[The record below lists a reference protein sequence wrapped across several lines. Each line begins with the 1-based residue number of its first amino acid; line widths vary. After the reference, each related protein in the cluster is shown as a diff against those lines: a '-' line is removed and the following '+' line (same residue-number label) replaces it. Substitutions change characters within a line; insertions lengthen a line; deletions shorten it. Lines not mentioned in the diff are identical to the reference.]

1 MLLLTWTS
9 TAIFHTSAVCGS
21 GYSMVTPHCLTL
33 TATQG
38 GSLNYPKCTSKEK
51 CNKILLILTLY
62 LKNTTSDTHIY
73 KKTCMVSSTAS
84 SLFFKE
90 TLPLLLKKKINTDHA
105 K

>member
-62 LKNTTSDTHIY
+62 LKNTTSDTYIQKNLHGLIY
-73 KKTCMVSSTAS
+73 CILIVFQGNTATST
-84 SLFFKE
+84 KE
-90 TLPLLLKKKINTDHA
+90 ENKYRSC
-105 K
+105 